1 MWLSQLS
8 FLSLKMG
15 VSSWRKKV
23 TFPHGVRMQRGLTCA
38 VDITVTVP
46 LWKEKD
52 QKETTMCSKFYLRG
66 F

>member
-1 MWLSQLS
+1 
-8 FLSLKMG
+8 MG

-23 TFPHGVRMQRGLTCA
+23 TFLRGVRMQRGLTCA

-46 LWKEKD
+46 SWKEKD

-66 F
+66 L